1 MPRSTKE
8 VLDYVVNIF
17 FTDNTWHET
26 AAKLKANPIFF
37 GSDLERLALGED
49 CHELHLAA
57 ASMDWT
63 GDIQYEARL
72 VDSLR
77 WPRFNSSGGLL
88 RHQGP
93 GPRFTLNI
101 QEDRDGMDD
110 HTRVRAYGSLFGQ
123 KSDELTT
130 CVLYYNKGQGFLEYF
145 YIPRHQLPWKK
156 RYMIPLQYCFLPNST
171 KPLEWVVAEDVNIK

>member
-1 MPRSTKE
+1 M
-8 VLDYVVNIF
+8 NIF
-17 FTDNTWHET
+17 FKDNTWHET

-57 ASMDWT
+57 ASMDWV
-63 GDIQYEARL
+63 GDLQYEAK
-72 VDSLR
+72 VAESLKR
-77 WPRFNSSGGLL
+77 PRFTSSGDLL

-93 GPRFTLNI
+93 SQRFTLNI
-101 QEDRDGMDD
+101 QEDSDDMDY
-110 HTRVRAYGSLFGQ
+110 HTTVRAYGSLLCQ

-145 YIPRHQLPWKK
+145 YIPRHRLPWKK
-156 RYMIPLQYCFLPNST
+156 RYTIPLQHSLSGYDSR
-171 KPLEWVVAEDVNIK
+171 PLEWVVLKE